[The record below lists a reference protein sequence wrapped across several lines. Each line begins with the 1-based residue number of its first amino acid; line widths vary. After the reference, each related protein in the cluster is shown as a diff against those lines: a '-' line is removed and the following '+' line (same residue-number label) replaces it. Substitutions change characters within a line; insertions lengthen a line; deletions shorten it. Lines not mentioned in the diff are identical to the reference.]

1 MSWKKG
7 WKKMDGEASC
17 KGFRED
23 ISIGA
28 MPPENG
34 LGLKTDHPQLEVT
47 GEGVSDKN
55 ASR

>member
-1 MSWKKG
+1 
-7 WKKMDGEASC
+7 MDGEASC

-34 LGLKTDHPQLEVT
+34 LGLKTEHPQLSLKLLVNVRVIRMLV
-47 GEGVSDKN
+47 GN
-55 ASR
+55 ASY